1 MRTMI
6 LSGLVCASMV
16 LAVPQS
22 AFAHGGQYRG
32 PGDVV
37 PPNPGGGGGRSSTP
51 GPGGPTTPGPGG
63 PATPGPSGPTTPGPS
78 GPTTAGPAPAAG
90 RGPTTPGMDVGPD
103 LTRWQFWWEFN
114 KDPFI
119 RLKEAVHATEAVT
132 HSDDVFF
139 GASKRVDAKDTM
151 KPSKNDILNTILPAL
166 KRAIDSTDQRD
177 INSSC
182 MVAMAKIGMDTES
195 IKILPIFK
203 ERLNTNDQEIRE
215 TAALA
220 MGISQ
225 MQEAEPLLRELVL
238 DTPAARTMLG
248 NRGDVDDRTRS
259 FAAYGLGLV
268 GYATSNV
275 DLKRSIFEALK
286 SVLEDKRVSSRN
298 VKVAIINA
306 IRVLRPQ
313 AGVAGNADNG
323 DKASE
328 LQKAAIDVLWAYYNK
343 DLGVGEQLMQA
354 HVPPAIATLLG
365 RGGDT
370 DGKYKDAFLKELQTR
385 DSKKQDVIPQSCA
398 LALGAL
404 AQPVEVVKGD
414 GKYSEALLEYYQ
426 NGKDKQTTY
435 FSLIAL
441 AQIGG
446 KKNRDELMKVF
457 TRARTLPKS
466 WAGLAL
472 GVLAFKAMEA
482 NRSAGIDVE
491 IGRLL
496 VDGLREEKN
505 DNVQGAIAVGLGLAK
520 YLDAADDVRAMLEKY
535 KKDDERAGYFC
546 IGLALMNDTRSKDLI
561 QEIVK
566 TSVRRP
572 DLLKQAAIALGKM
585 GDKNVTETLQQMLT
599 DDPNPN
605 VAKLSAVASA
615 LGFIGDRRTVQP
627 LVSMLFNEQV
637 TDLARAFAA
646 VALGGTAD
654 KEDLPWNSKI
664 AVDLNYRAA
673 VETLTNQ
680 LSGVLDI
687 L

>member
-78 GPTTAGPAPAAG
+78 GPTTAGPAPAGA
-90 RGPTTPGMDVGPD
+90 RGPTTPGMEVGPD

-119 RLKEAVHATEAVT
+119 RLKEAVHATDAVT
-132 HSDDVFF
+132 HSDDVFM
-139 GASKRVDAKDTM
+139 GPSKRVEAKDTM

-166 KRAIDSTDQRD
+166 KKAIDSTDQRD

-203 ERLNTNDQEIRE
+203 ERLNSGDQEIRE

-225 MQEAEPLLRELVL
+225 MQEGELLLKELVL
-238 DTPAARTMLG
+238 DTPAGRTMMG

-259 FAAYGLGLV
+259 FAAYGLGLI

-275 DLKRSIFEALK
+275 DLKRSIFDTLK
-286 SVLEDKRVSSRN
+286 TALEDKRVSSRN
-298 VKVAIINA
+298 VKVALING
-306 IRVLRPQ
+306 IRILRPQ
-313 AGVAGNADNG
+313 AEGGNAENG
-323 DKASE
+323 DKAKKLLEDAKE
-328 LQKAAIDVLWAYYNK
+328 LLWAYYSK
-343 DLGVGEQLMQA
+343 DLGVGEQLIQA

-370 DGKYKDAFLKELQTR
+370 DGKYKDAFLKELLAR
-385 DSKKQDVIPQSCA
+385 DSKKQDAITQSCV

-404 AQPVEVVKGD
+404 AQPAEVVKGD
-414 GKYSEALLEYYQ
+414 AKYSEGLLEYYQ

-435 FSLIAL
+435 FTLIAL

-446 KKNRDELMKVF
+446 AKNRAELMKVF

-472 GVLAFKAMEA
+472 GVLAHKAMEA

-496 VDGLREEKN
+496 LDGIREEKN

-520 YLDAADDVRAMLEKY
+520 YVDGADEVRAMLEKY
-535 KKDDERAGYFC
+535 KRDDERAGYFC
-546 IGLALMNDTRSKDLI
+546 IGLALMNDTRSKELI

-585 GDKNVTETLQQMLT
+585 GDKSVTETLQQMLT

-637 TDLARAFAA
+637 TDLARAFSA
-646 VALGGTAD
+646 VALGGIAD
-654 KEDLPWNSKI
+654 KEDLPWNSKV
-664 AVDLNYRAA
+664 AVDMNYRAA
-673 VETLTNQ
+673 VETLTNG

>member
-6 LSGLVCASMV
+6 LSGLVCASMA
-16 LAVPQS
+16 LALPQS

-78 GPTTAGPAPAAG
+78 GPTTPGAGPTARAG
-90 RGPTTPGMDVGPD
+90 GPTTGGAEIGPD

-119 RLKEAVHATEAVT
+119 RLKEAIHATEPVT
-132 HSDDVFF
+132 DSDDVYM
-139 GASKRVDAKDTM
+139 GPRRHVDAKDTM

-166 KRAIDSTDQRD
+166 KKAIDSTDQRD

-182 MVAMAKIGMDTES
+182 MVAMAKIGMDTEA
-195 IKILPIFK
+195 IKILPILK
-203 ERLNTNDQEIRE
+203 ERLNSGDQEIRE

-225 MQEAEPLLRELVL
+225 MIAAEPMLKELVL
-238 DTPAARTMLG
+238 DTSEGRKMMG

-275 DLKRSIFEALK
+275 DTKRRIFDTLKN
-286 SVLEDKRVSSRN
+286 VLEDKRVSNRN
-298 VKVAIINA
+298 VKVAVINA
-306 IRVLRPQ
+306 VRILRPH
-313 AGVAGNADNG
+313 AGVEGNADNG
-323 DKASE
+323 DKANE
-328 LQKAAIDVLWAYYNK
+328 LRNAAVSLLWDYYNK
-343 DLGVGEQLMQA
+343 DLGVGEQLIQA

-365 RGGDT
+365 RGGDEKGT
-370 DGKYKDAFLKELQTR
+370 YKDAFLKELQTR

-404 AQPVEVVKGD
+404 CQPVEVVKGD
-414 GKYSEALLEYYQ
+414 AKYSEALLDYYQ

-441 AQIGG
+441 GQIGG
-446 KKNRDELMKVF
+446 AKNRAELMKLF
-457 TRARTLPKS
+457 TRARVLPKG
-466 WAGLAL
+466 WAAISL
-472 GVLAFKAMEA
+472 GVLAHNALQASK
-482 NRSAGIDVE
+482 SASVDVE

-496 VDGLREEKN
+496 LEGLREEKN
-505 DNVQGAIAVGLGLAK
+505 DNAQAAIAVGLGLAK
-520 YLDAADDVRAMLEKY
+520 YLDGADEIRAMLEKY
-535 KKDDERAGYFC
+535 KNDVERAGYFC
-546 IGLALMNDTRSKDLI
+546 IGLALMNDGRSKDMI
-561 QEIVK
+561 HEIVK
-566 TSVRRP
+566 SSVRKP
-572 DLLKQAAIALGKM
+572 ELLKQAAIALGKM
-585 GDKNVTETLQQMLT
+585 GDKSVTETLQSMLH
-599 DDPNPN
+599 DDPN

-627 LVSMLFNEQV
+627 LISVLFNEQM

-646 VALGGTAD
+646 VALGGIAD

-664 AVDLNYRAA
+664 AVDMNYRAA

-680 LSGVLDI
+680 ISGVLDI